1 MKIEKKIS
9 LQNILCTENYSLQEN
24 FSEVCYKGSTGHK
37 RVMRVIETFISEKKF
52 MESFFDEE
60 KCLEDVF
67 CECEYRG
74 PTIEKKNYTLEK
86 TFFSLNFIF
95 LKQFWFVWYHSSMGV
110 LTNDDINKKKF
121 LEIKLSTCSF
131 NKEFW
136 ITLLSVRV
144 QSANA

>member
-1 MKIEKKIS
+1 MKIEKKFS

-24 FSEVCYKGSTGHK
+24 FSEVCYKGSTG
-37 RVMRVIETFISEKKF
+37 KKSD
-52 MESFFDEE
+52 ESHWNFYFG
-60 KCLEDVF
+60 KKVYGKLLWWRKIIRGCF